1 MHDHSQT
8 KKREVSG
15 PDTPK
20 ICLVGNPN
28 VGKSAIFGLLT
39 GRYVTVSNYP
49 GTTVEMI
56 SGETTFHREKFEVID
71 TPGVNSLVPMSE
83 DEKVTR
89 DILLETDLRSII
101 QVIDTKNIRRGL
113 LITLQLAEMGLP
125 LVIDLNMG
133 DEALDRGISINE
145 AVLENI
151 LGSKVVSTVAV
162 KKKGITGLKKH
173 ASKASVSGY
182 RFTYSPDLEE
192 YISEIE
198 EVLPHSRISRRSI
211 ALMILSGDMT
221 LRQWLL
227 KNLDTED
234 ISRIESI
241 RDRAS
246 EKYTDPLSV
255 VISRQRLS
263 IVDSI
268 TDRVMTRSAPQRGGF
283 SRFLGE
289 ITIHPVW
296 GFPFLFLVLYLLYK
310 FVGSFGAG
318 TLVDYLEEV
327 VFGEYLNPWAE
338 RIVKAIIPFE
348 FFRELFI
355 GPYGIITMALTYA
368 IAIIL
373 PITTTFFIAFSVME
387 DSGYLPRLASMLNR
401 VFRAMGLNGKAVLPM
416 VLGLGCDTMATLTTR
431 ILDTPKERLIVIIL
445 LALGIPCSA
454 QLGVILGMFGKQPFS
469 ALLIWIASLTIVI
482 LFVGFLSSR
491 LIPGQRADFILE
503 LPPIRLP
510 QISNVLVKTMG
521 RIEWYLKEAV
531 PLFVLGTLILFVADK
546 IKILPMIQD
555 LSSPVIVTV
564 LGLPA
569 KATESFIIG
578 FLRRDYGAAGLF
590 TLQEQGLLNTEQTV
604 VSLVTITLFIPCIA
618 NLFVIIKERG
628 VKTALLIAAFIF
640 PFAILVGGLLHRLL
654 LWFNVFP

>member
-1 MHDHSQT
+1 MHNHGHS
-8 KKREVSG
+8 KKQGGSG
-15 PDTPK
+15 DGIAK

-49 GTTVEMI
+49 GTTVEMT

-89 DILLETDLRSII
+89 DVLLETDLRSII

-133 DEALDRGISINE
+133 DEALDRGISVNE
-145 AVLENI
+145 AVLEDI
-151 LGSKVVSTVAV
+151 LGTKVVSTVAV

-173 ASKASVSGY
+173 ASKASVPAY
-182 RFTYSPDLEE
+182 RFSYSPDLEE
-192 YISEIE
+192 CISEIQA
-198 EVLPHSRISRRSI
+198 VLPHSRISRRSI

-221 LRQWLL
+221 LRQWLQ
-227 KNLDTED
+227 KNLGTDD
-234 ISRIESI
+234 IELIESI

-246 EKYTDPLSV
+246 GKYTDPLSL

-263 IVDSI
+263 MVDSI
-268 TDRVMTRSAPQRGGF
+268 TDRVISRSAPQRGGV

-296 GFPFLFLVLYLLYK
+296 GFPFLFLVLYVLYK

-338 RIVKAIIPFE
+338 RIVNALIPFE

-401 VFRAMGLNGKAVLPM
+401 VFRTMGLNGKAVLPM

-469 ALLIWIASLTIVI
+469 ALLIWVAALTIVI

-491 LIPGQRADFILE
+491 LIPGQRADFMLE

-521 RIEWYLKEAV
+521 RIEC
-531 PLFVLGTLILFVADK
+531 
-546 IKILPMIQD
+546 
-555 LSSPVIVTV
+555 
-564 LGLPA
+564 
-569 KATESFIIG
+569 
-578 FLRRDYGAAGLF
+578 GAAGLF

-628 VKTALLIAAFIF
+628 VKTALLIATFIF
-640 PFAILVGGLLHRLL
+640 PFAILVGGVLHRLL
-654 LWFNVFP
+654 LWFNVFPQ